1 MANAKQPLQDE
12 PTTAMESQP
21 VAVKIDQEM
30 DYVKEQER
38 NNQGFLAQIGEKIGL
53 GGKDEEIK
61 LIDAGAKGQ
70 KINRNVYFKFDSDKL
85 QGKFNSLLDKIS
97 EELEKNPQIKIML
110 EGHTDAIGG
119 EDINIDLSCS
129 RANKVK
135 DALIDRGINQ
145 YRIEISCEGKE
156 RPIATN
162 DDEFEGRELNRRV
175 EFYLF

>member
-1 MANAKQPLQDE
+1 
-12 PTTAMESQP
+12 
-21 VAVKIDQEM
+21 
-30 DYVKEQER
+30 
-38 NNQGFLAQIGEKIGL
+38 
-53 GGKDEEIK
+53 
-61 LIDAGAKGQ
+61 
-70 KINRNVYFKFDSDKL
+70 
-85 QGKFNSLLDKIS
+85 
-97 EELEKNPQIKIML
+97 IML

-129 RANKVK
+129 RANNVK
-135 DALIDRGINQ
+135 DALISRGINK